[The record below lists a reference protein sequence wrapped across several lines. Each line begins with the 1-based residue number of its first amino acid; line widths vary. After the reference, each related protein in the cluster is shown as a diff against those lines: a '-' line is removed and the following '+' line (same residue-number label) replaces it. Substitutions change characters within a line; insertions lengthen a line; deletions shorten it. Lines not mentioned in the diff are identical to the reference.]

1 MEDDVL
7 NQSNRKL
14 TGVFYHPSFSRRS
27 YLTIGTRLREFPD
40 ALKPLQEKYSN
51 IVVFESKPVE
61 EELIL
66 KVHSPELLEGVK
78 RDKLCATAWHSAGGV
93 VEATEKVYGEDIRNA
108 FCFIGAGGHH
118 AGKRNFWGF
127 CCFND
132 VVLAIQ
138 NLNDKYGAAKIAIID
153 TDAHHGDGTRELIR
167 DNSAVLHYCICS
179 NDYSSEDGLKID
191 VSFVG
196 KTPDEYIELVRNFGE
211 LARSFEPY
219 LIFWYF
225 GHDTHE
231 GDYGDIGLT
240 VREYVKMADI
250 LIGLAEEICSGR
262 IVVVLGGGSSPRI
275 ATESCLAIIEKLAL
289 AGLGSKEVT
298 SKK

>member
-1 MEDDVL
+1 MENDGEDAIEK
-7 NQSNRKL
+7 NSS

-27 YLTIGTRLREFPD
+27 YLTIGTRLREFPE
-40 ALKPLQEKYSN
+40 AFKLLKEKYPN
-51 IVVFESKPVE
+51 IVIFESKPIS

-66 KVHSPELLEGVK
+66 KIHSPELLEGVK
-78 RDKLCATAWHSAGGV
+78 KDVLCSTAWHSAGGV
-93 VEATEKVYGEDIRNA
+93 VEATEKVYSGDIRNA

-118 AGKRNFWGF
+118 AGRRNFWGF

-138 NLNDKYGAAKIAIID
+138 NLRDKYGSAKIAIID
-153 TDAHHGDGTRELIR
+153 TDAHHGDGTRELIQ
-167 DNSAVLHYCICS
+167 DDSDILHYCICS

-191 VSFVG
+191 VSYFD
-196 KTPDEYIELVRNFGE
+196 KTPDEYLRLVRDFAE
-211 LARSFEPY
+211 YARSFEPY

-240 VREYVKMADI
+240 VRDYIKMAEI
-250 LIGLAEEICSGR
+250 LVALAEEICNGR
-262 IVVVLGGGSSPRI
+262 IIVVLGGGSSPRI
-275 ATESCLAIIEKLAL
+275 ATESCLAIIEELAR
-289 AGLGSKEVT
+289 ASGKIQH
-298 SKK
+298 

>member
-1 MEDDVL
+1 MLKDPREESSEE
-7 NQSNRKL
+7 NL
-14 TGVFYHPSFSRRS
+14 TGVFYHPSFSKRS
-27 YLTIGTRLREFPD
+27 YLTIGTRLKEFPD
-40 ALKPLQEKYSN
+40 AFKPLEEKYSN
-51 IVVFESKPVE
+51 VVIFESKPVE

-66 KVHSPELLEGVK
+66 KVHSPELLEDVR
-78 RDKLCATAWHSAGGV
+78 RDRLCVTAWHSAGGV
-93 VEATEKVYGEDIRNA
+93 VEATEKVYGGEIRNA

-118 AGKRNFWGF
+118 AGRRNFWGF

-132 VVLAIQ
+132 VVLAIK
-138 NLNDKYGAAKIAIID
+138 NLKDKYGSARIAIID

-167 DNSAVLHYCICS
+167 DDEDILHYCICS

-191 VSFVG
+191 VSYIG
-196 KTPDEYIELVRNFGE
+196 KTPDEYLQLVRDFTE
-211 LARSFEPY
+211 YARSFNPY

-240 VREYVKMADI
+240 VKGYVRMAEI
-250 LIGLAEEICSGR
+250 LIGLAEEICNGR

-275 ATESCLAIIEKLAL
+275 ATESCLAIIEELAKASL
-289 AGLGSKEVT
+289 
-298 SKK
+298 

>member
-1 MEDDVL
+1 MEKNTDEEKK
-7 NQSNRKL
+7 NL

-27 YLTIGTRLREFPD
+27 YLTIGTRLKEFPD
-40 ALKPLQEKYSN
+40 AFKLLEEKYSN
-51 IVVFESKPVE
+51 IVIFEPEPIS

-78 RDKLCATAWHSAGGV
+78 RDSLCATAWHSAGGV
-93 VEATEKVYGEDIRNA
+93 VEAMEKVYSEDIRNA

-138 NLNDKYGAAKIAIID
+138 NLRDKYGSAKIAIID
-153 TDAHHGDGTRELIR
+153 TDAHHGDGTRELIQ
-167 DNSAVLHYCICS
+167 DDSDVLHYCICS

-191 VSFVG
+191 VSYFG
-196 KTPDEYIELVRNFGE
+196 KTPDEYLELVRDFTE
-211 LARSFEPY
+211 YARSFEPY
-219 LIFWYF
+219 LLVWYF

-240 VREYVKMADI
+240 VREYVRMAEI
-250 LIGLAEEICSGR
+250 LIALAEEICNGR

-275 ATESCLAIIEKLAL
+275 ATESCLAIIGELAKS
-289 AGLGSKEVT
+289 AAKSAV
-298 SKK
+298 